1 MSPQPAAWDR
11 HPMNT
16 KRVISLT
23 AASLVALAAAGLLA
37 AGGLLLWSNGK
48 KDDDG
53 YLTSAS
59 HTFSTS
65 DYAIAT
71 DDLDIDEDGA
81 GKLIDN
87 DLYGKVRL
95 KVAPHGDQPVFVG
108 IAPTADVDRY
118 LARSAHA
125 ELTDVSFDP
134 FRADYRAHTGEQAPA
149 APAEQGFWTA
159 SVHGSGTQTLDW
171 KVRSGG
177 WSIVVMN
184 ADGSRAVDAGVSVG
198 ADLPIIVPLGW
209 GLLGG
214 GLVLAL
220 LASGLVV
227 VGVRSP
233 SRPAPERQP
242 VTA

>member
-1 MSPQPAAWDR
+1 MTTRRLISFTAGSLAA
-11 HPMNT
+11 
-16 KRVISLT
+16 
-23 AASLVALAAAGLLA
+23 LVAAGLLA
-37 AGGLLLWSNGK
+37 AGGLALWSNGK

-71 DDLDIDEDGA
+71 DDLDIDEDGV
-81 GKLIDN
+81 GNVIDN
-87 DLYGKVRL
+87 DLYGHLRL
-95 KVAPHGDQPVFVG
+95 KVAPHGDRPVFVG
-108 IAPTADVDRY
+108 IAPTTDVDRY

-125 ELTDVSFDP
+125 VVTDVSFDP
-134 FRADYRAHTGEQAPA
+134 FRADYRALAGAQAPA
-149 APAEQGFWTA
+149 APADQGFWTA
-159 SVHGSGTQTLDW
+159 SAHGSGLQTLNW

-198 ADLPIIVPLGW
+198 ADIPVLVPVAW
-209 GLLGG
+209 GLIGG
-214 GLVLAL
+214 GMLLAL
-220 LASGLVV
+220 LAAGLIVI
-227 VGVRSP
+227 GVRAP
-233 SRPAPERQP
+233 SRPAPARQP